1 MTESLATRVAALESA
16 VQSLQERAEPSVGTG
31 SPQTRPA
38 GSLVDTDSLWM
49 LDELRRRYSDEVVAF
64 AGTATVGKGEAAWQW
79 GVPTE
84 QLREADWSGA
94 APVFEAL
101 AHPVRLHLL
110 QRVLNGTTA
119 TSGLAADDRL
129 GTTGQ
134 LHHHLRVLVGAGW
147 LSSVGRGEWAVPPHR
162 AIPLLTAVLTATSR

>member
-1 MTESLATRVAALESA
+1 MVDLEQRVAALEAA
-16 VQSLQERAEPSVGTG
+16 VERLLAERAEAPPAEAGGTDPDAFWVLEG
-31 SPQTRPA
+31 
-38 GSLVDTDSLWM
+38 
-49 LDELRRRYSDEVVAF
+49 LRRRHPDEAIVF

-79 GVPTE
+79 GAST
-84 QLREADWSGA
+84 QALRESDWNDA
-94 APVFEAL
+94 AAVFEAL

-119 TSGLAADDRL
+119 TSGLAADDTL

-134 LHHHLRVLVGAGW
+134 LHHHLRILAAAGW
-147 LSSVGRGEWAVPPHR
+147 LHSVGRGQWNIPPHR